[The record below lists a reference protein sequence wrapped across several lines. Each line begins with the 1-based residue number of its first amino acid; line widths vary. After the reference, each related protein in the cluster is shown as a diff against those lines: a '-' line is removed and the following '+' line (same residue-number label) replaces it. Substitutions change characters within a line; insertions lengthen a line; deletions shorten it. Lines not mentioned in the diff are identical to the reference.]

1 MLKRN
6 VVKSPQGRSRGR
18 KKGQST
24 IEYIVLVAAVI
35 AAILIF
41 VGSGAFNQGYN
52 SAITGVSNQMNV
64 IGSRLSNSYTLSD

>member
-24 IEYIVLVAAVI
+24 IEYIILVAAVI

-41 VGSGAFNQGYN
+41 VGSGAFYDGYN
-52 SAITGVSNQMNV
+52 SAISGVANAMTNV
-64 IGSRLSNSYTLSD
+64 AGRLSNSYTPSP